1 METNIPNQGNATF
14 EGQRDLPGA
23 SAVLVLGIL
32 SIVLMGIIG
41 LILGII
47 ALSKAKECKYNY
59 DLNPSAYS
67 LSSYKNM
74 RGGRVCAIVSMSI
87 LGGLLF
93 IVIVAVATGAM
104 M

>member
-1 METNIPNQGNATF
+1 MENNIPNQASATF
-14 EGQRDLPGA
+14 EGKRDLPGA
-23 SAVLVLGIL
+23 STVLVLGIL
-32 SIVLMGIIG
+32 SIVFTGLIG

-47 ALSKAKECKYNY
+47 ALSKAKECKYTY
-59 DLNPSAYS
+59 DSNPDAYT

-87 LGGLLF
+87 LGALIL
-93 IVIVAVATGAM
+93 IVIIAVAIGSM